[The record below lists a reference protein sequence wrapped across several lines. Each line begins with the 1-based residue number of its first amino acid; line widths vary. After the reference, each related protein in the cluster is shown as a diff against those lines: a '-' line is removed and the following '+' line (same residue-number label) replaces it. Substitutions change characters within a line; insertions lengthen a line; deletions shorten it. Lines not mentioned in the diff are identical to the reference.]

1 MPMVNLLR
9 LPHIVINSIN
19 LYDLTKKMATYT
31 LNYSLIDI
39 ILENVGLLYDNGIN
53 NEATP

>member
-9 LPHIVINSIN
+9 LPHVVINSIN

-39 ILENVGLLYDNGIN
+39 ILENVELLYDNGIN
-53 NEATP
+53 NEAIP